1 MRILVVNDDGINSAG
16 IWELAAGLRAAG
28 LGEPYIVAPETEQS
42 GTSMAVP
49 IQQELFLRPVAAPD
63 PAYAGIRAYAIN
75 GTPAGCV
82 IAGVL
87 AKLGP
92 RPDVVI
98 AGINR
103 GINTGTNVMLS
114 GTVGAAMMA
123 ALWGLPTM
131 AVSQMYIGDAPMPW
145 QTATWATVRLFPLLK
160 LLDKRE
166 PIVLN
171 VNVPH
176 LHDPNEV
183 QGMLATKLSSF
194 FYGAVIDVE
203 LDAPQHDASGR
214 QPMEFRFVRER
225 IPTFPLD
232 SDDGA
237 VRAGYISIT
246 PLRPSGIA
254 SLDLRAALS
263 DL

>member
-1 MRILVVNDDGINSAG
+1 MRILVVNDDGINSIG

-28 LGEPYIVAPETEQS
+28 LGEILIVAPETEQS

-49 IQQELFLRPVAAPD
+49 LHHELFLRPVAAPD
-63 PAYAGIRAYAIN
+63 PAYAGLSAYALN

-103 GINTGTNVMLS
+103 GINAGSNVMLS

-123 ALWGLPTM
+123 ALWGIPAM
-131 AVSQMYIGDAPMPW
+131 AVSQMFIGEAPMPW
-145 QTATWATVRLFPLLK
+145 HTATWATIHLFPLLK
-160 LLDKRE
+160 LLQQRE
-166 PIVLN
+166 PVVLN

-176 LHDPNEV
+176 LHERNEV
-183 QGMLATKLSSF
+183 RGILQTKLSSF
-194 FYGAVIDVE
+194 FYGNLIDVE
-203 LDAPQHDASGR
+203 LDPQQNDQGR
-214 QPMEFRFVRER
+214 QAMEFRFVRER
-225 IPTFPLD
+225 IPSFPLD

-237 VRAGYISIT
+237 VRAGYISVT
-246 PLRPSGIA
+246 PLAPSGVA
-254 SLDLRAALS
+254 PLDLHAALS
-263 DL
+263 GL